1 MKTPLLFA
9 VPVVLLSA
17 AVSAQDGAKEKSTAV
32 LDTDMAKIS
41 YAIGMKI
48 GSDMK
53 KAGLDLDV
61 AMFSAAI
68 EDMLKDREPAMTRE
82 QIGEAQQLL
91 GEQLA
96 AKRAAQQEKGK
107 AEGAE
112 FLKTN
117 GARPEVKT
125 TASGLQYE
133 VLIEGTGPMPKAT
146 DTVSVHYKGTLL
158 DGKVFDSS
166 YERGEPANFKV
177 NGLIPGWVEALQL
190 MKVGSKYKLYIP
202 SELGYGEDGMQ
213 EIPPNATLIF
223 EMELLEIKAPEKSA
237 EGDAQTITI
246 Q

>member
-48 GSDMK
+48 GGDMK

-133 VLIEGTGPMPKAT
+133 VLTEGTGPMPKAT

-177 NGLIPGWVEALQL
+177 NGLIPGWV
-190 MKVGSKYKLYIP
+190 
-202 SELGYGEDGMQ
+202 
-213 EIPPNATLIF
+213 
-223 EMELLEIKAPEKSA
+223 
-237 EGDAQTITI
+237 
-246 Q
+246 